1 GSMADLDAAKV
12 PDVQAFFDTYYAPN
26 NATLVVVGDFTP
38 GELRHLVNQYFAGVP
53 SHAAPE
59 APRCESTVAAAKGGA
74 PVRREV
80 HDAQANLD
88 LVMRLY
94 RIPEHRHA
102 DTQALEILNIILGQ
116 GESSRLNVSVV
127 RHDKA
132 ALGTG
137 TIMNP
142 YGSRNG
148 PGVFA
153 VYGIVNQGVSA
164 ERLDSLLSAQ
174 LDTIRTNGIS
184 AAELEKAKN
193 AVRAGVLSNRGT
205 TLGKAEEP
213 HPSQP

>member
-153 VYGIVNQGVSA
+153 VYGIGNHGVSA
-164 ERLDSLLSAQ
+164 RPLQPPLTAPPDPLRTDGRSAPGCSQAQNAERA
-174 LDTIRTNGIS
+174 
-184 AAELEKAKN
+184 
-193 AVRAGVLSNRGT
+193 
-205 TLGKAEEP
+205 
-213 HPSQP
+213 